1 MSLPPGP
8 PPTPDAYEAVGPE
21 PMKRPVIDIT
31 IDWSQLPGAATA
43 LGVSLVGAT
52 TALGALYARMRDDL
66 DGSNFTM
73 GVLGALGL
81 LAYAAVGLWQAGPS
95 ERRAAVVT
103 WPGAAGALSAGLM
116 LAVLVDD
123 DKLSIYLGGGMVV
136 ALSVAGYVLTRS
148 APFVLSTI
156 FGLALL
162 YAQGFDDVISPSGD
176 GDNTFM
182 VFAAAIVVFVVVVTA
197 AGWLLPETRVLTG
210 VVVGAAGL
218 FAITTLFEVMAVFGA
233 FMTAGASFS
242 DSASSSS
249 GGGVERFDEVVRHN
263 PYENDVY
270 VILICCAVLALLWI
284 ACTLASGHVGFRV
297 LVAITAVISV
307 PPATLVLS
315 VSHPTWWEVVT
326 CALGALVLLAAAL
339 LAVRGRVT
347 TLPSH
352 QAATPDQPPS

>member
-1 MSLPPGP
+1 MR
-8 PPTPDAYEAVGPE
+8 
-21 PMKRPVIDIT
+21 RPAIDVT
-31 IDWSQLPGAATA
+31 MDWSQLPAAATA

-52 TALGALYARMRDDL
+52 AAMGALYARVRDDL

-73 GVLGALGL
+73 GVLATLGL
-81 LAYAAVGLWQAGPS
+81 LAYAAVGLWQASPS
-95 ERRAAVVT
+95 ERRAPVVS

-148 APFVLSTI
+148 APFVLSAI
-156 FGLALL
+156 SGLGLL

-182 VFAAAIVVFVVVVTA
+182 VVGAAIVVFVVAVTA
-197 AGWLLPETRVLTG
+197 AGWLLPETRVLSG
-210 VVVGAAGL
+210 VVVGAAGV
-218 FAITTLFEVMAVFGA
+218 FAITTLFEVMTVFGA
-233 FMTAGASFS
+233 VMTAGASFS
-242 DSASSSS
+242 GSASSTSDGS
-249 GGGVERFDEVVRHN
+249 IERFDVVRHN

-270 VILICCAVLALLWI
+270 VILLCCAVLALLWI
-284 ACTLASGHVGFRV
+284 ACSLASGHVGFRV
-297 LVAITAVISV
+297 LVAITAVMSV

-339 LAVRGRVT
+339 LAVRGR
-347 TLPSH
+347 P
-352 QAATPDQPPS
+352 AAQPTAA